1 MLVLKIAASCS
12 DKQEHQIQTLG
23 KKKNKL
29 YLVLSQRQ
37 QEKKDRKKKDLGLF
51 HRIKLWLKQQQHTD
65 ERFKG
70 DELNIRRQTNG
81 WMLFTQHKTE
91 DDDSGPPLP
100 IQL

>member
-12 DKQEHQIQTLG
+12 DKQEHQIQMLG
-23 KKKNKL
+23 KKKTTFPRFESKTT
-29 YLVLSQRQ
+29 RK
-37 QEKKDRKKKDLGLF
+37 KKDRKKKDLGLF